1 MIIERISK
9 STVKVILSFNDMCD
23 YQMDFSRL
31 ESNSLETKNMIISLL
46 KKIQQK
52 VDIDFSSDNLFIEA
66 FSSNDGGCLMY
77 ISVIEDSDNVH
88 EKANKPNLIALTT
101 EFDDF
106 NTMIILCRQL
116 LNNDIEIIRS
126 QLYYKDDMFRLII
139 ETSFESEKKIYNFLL
154 EYGKIIGKGDFP
166 YSITKE
172 YYQCVEND
180 KAIEKLAVLQTI

>member
-1 MIIERISK
+1 MIIRQISK

-31 ESNSLETKNMIISLL
+31 ESLMKVLKQKHDYILKNPA
-46 KKIQQK
+46 K

-106 NTMIILCRQL
+106 NYDYPLPSTPQ
-116 LNNDIEIIRS
+116 
-126 QLYYKDDMFRLII
+126 
-139 ETSFESEKKIYNFLL
+139 
-154 EYGKIIGKGDFP
+154 
-166 YSITKE
+166 
-172 YYQCVEND
+172 
-180 KAIEKLAVLQTI
+180 